1 MVIGAREEAAARPG
15 PREELSGVG
24 VVGLG
29 YWGPNLVRTLREL
42 RCSRRLVACDIDAQ
56 SLLRVER
63 LHPDVEVS
71 ARFDD
76 LLEDPEIEAVVIATP
91 ASTHFTIAKL
101 ALAAGKAVL
110 VEKPLATSFAEGAE
124 LVRIACERKS
134 VLMVGHIFEY
144 SLPIVNIA
152 DIVRS
157 GELGE
162 VVHINSVRTSLGLLQ
177 HDVNVVWDL
186 AIHDVSIA
194 MKLMGAMPTAVGC
207 QGQSHCR
214 CGVENVAMLALRFS
228 PNVIVFIYVSW
239 LGALKTRRATIVGS
253 KKTLL
258 FDDAAVHDKIR
269 LYDRVVAPDPLD
281 GDYGK
286 FRRSERQKEVAPAR
300 LQESRPLDV
309 ECRHFVDCVLTGR
322 TPRTDGLSA
331 LKAVSVLEAANLSL
345 QYRGAM
351 VPLHPAD
358 V

>member
-1 MVIGAREEAAARPG
+1 MVIGAREGAAARSG

-24 VVGLG
+24 VIGLG

-42 RCSRRLVACDIDAQ
+42 RCSRRIVACDVDAE
-56 SLLRVER
+56 SRLRVER

-91 ASTHFTIAKL
+91 ASTHFTIAKQ

-110 VEKPLATSFAEGAE
+110 VEKPFATSFADGAE
-124 LVRIACERKS
+124 LVRIARERKS

-144 SLPIVNIA
+144 SLPIVKIA

-162 VVHINSVRTSLGLLQ
+162 VVHINSVRTSLGLLR

-186 AIHDVSIA
+186 ATHDVSIA
-194 MKLMGAMPTAVGC
+194 MRLMGGMPTAVGC

-214 CGVENVAMLALRFS
+214 CGVEDVAMLTLRFP
-228 PNVIVFIYVSW
+228 PNVLVFIHVSW

-269 LYDRVVAPDPLD
+269 LYDRVVAPNPLD

-286 FRRSERQKEVAPAR
+286 FRRFEPQKEVAPAR

-309 ECRHFVDCVLTGR
+309 ECRHFVDCVLNGR
-322 TPRTDGLSA
+322 TPRTDGLST
-331 LKAVSVLEAANLSL
+331 LRAVRVLEAASLSL
-345 QYRGAM
+345 RRRGAM
-351 VPLHPAD
+351 VPPRPAD

>member
-1 MVIGAREEAAARPG
+1 MAIDAPAGAAAKPG

-42 RCSRRLVACDIDAQ
+42 PCSRRLVACDIDAQ
-56 SLLRVER
+56 SRRRMER
-63 LHPDVEVS
+63 LYPDVEVS

-91 ASTHFTIAKL
+91 ASTHFTIAKQ

-110 VEKPLATSFAEGAE
+110 VEKPLATSFADGAE
-124 LVRIACERKS
+124 LVSIARERKS

-144 SLPIVNIA
+144 SLPIVKIT

-157 GELGE
+157 GELGD
-162 VVHINSVRTSLGLLQ
+162 VVHLNFVRSSLGLLQ
-177 HDVNVVWDL
+177 HDVNVLWDL

-194 MKLMGAMPTAVGC
+194 IRLMGGTPTAVGC

-214 CGVENVAMLALRFS
+214 CGVEDVAMLTLRF
-228 PNVIVFIYVSW
+228 PLNVIVFIYVSW
-239 LGALKTRRATIVGS
+239 LGALKTRRVTIVGS

-258 FDDAAVHDKIR
+258 FDDAEAHNKIR
-269 LYDRVVAPDPLD
+269 LYDRAPAPIPLGGDP
-281 GDYGK
+281 GK
-286 FRRSERQKEVAPAR
+286 FRRSKRQNEVAPER
-300 LQESRPLDV
+300 LQESRPLDI
-309 ECRHFVDCVLTGR
+309 ECRHFVNCVLTGR

-331 LKAVSVLEAANLSL
+331 LRAVSVLEAAKLSL
-345 QYRGAM
+345 RQRGAM
-351 VPLHPAD
+351 VPLRPAD

>member
-1 MVIGAREEAAARPG
+1 MLVKVTAARPE
-15 PREELSGVG
+15 PSAELSGIG

-29 YWGPNLVRTLREL
+29 YWGPNLLRTLHEL
-42 RCSRRLVACDIDAQ
+42 RCSPRIVACDVDAQ
-56 SLLRVER
+56 SLMRVER
-63 LHPDVEVS
+63 LHREVEVS

-76 LLEDPEIEAVVIATP
+76 LLKDPEIEAVVIATP
-91 ASTHFTIAKL
+91 ASTHFTIAKQ
-101 ALAAGKAVL
+101 ALTAGKAVL
-110 VEKPLATSFAEGAE
+110 VEKPLATSFADGAE
-124 LVRIACERKS
+124 LVRIARERKS

-144 SLPIVNIA
+144 SRTIAKVA

-162 VVHINSVRTSLGLLQ
+162 IVHINSVRASLGLLH

-186 AIHDVSIA
+186 ATHDVSIA
-194 MKLMGAMPTAVGC
+194 MRLMGGMPTAVGC

-214 CGVENVAMLALRFS
+214 CGVEDVAMLTLRF
-228 PNVIVFIYVSW
+228 PTNVIVFIHVSW

-258 FDDAAVHDKIR
+258 FDDAAVHDNIR
-269 LYDRVVAPDPLD
+269 LYDRVVAPNPLD

-286 FRRSERQKEVAPAR
+286 FRRSERQKEIAPAR

-309 ECRHFVDCVLTGR
+309 ECRHFVDCVLTGS

-331 LKAVSVLEAANLSL
+331 LRAVSVLEAANLSL
-345 QYRGAM
+345 RQRGAM
-351 VPLHPAD
+351 VPIRPAD